1 MASSS
6 IPEIDRR
13 LREER
18 GALFERAQ
26 ALRGRLRRM
35 APGRQARRHPEAA
48 LVAAS
53 SAGLIAGWL
62 AGRVAHRF
70 LR

>member
-1 MASSS
+1 MAPSG

-26 ALRGRLRRM
+26 ALRDRLRQM
-35 APGRQARRHPEAA
+35 APARQARRHPDAA
-48 LVAAS
+48 LAATGV
-53 SAGLIAGWL
+53 AGLIAGWL
-62 AGRVAHRF
+62 AGRVVQRF